1 MDLWAR
7 RYAGAVSPFS
17 AESRKYLEVDSS
29 EDCELRTLSEEEKEL
44 VKGALGT
51 GVQANMT
58 FVETDPGG
66 EDKTGSVPQALS
78 ICIQRGAE
86 ELAIRLLSQLP
97 GAFPL
102 HLVYRAGEQG
112 LFRLLST
119 LYDTKTPVS
128 SARLV
133 TRMRLL
139 SRRYQHSSSSNWRV
153 PIQADCGVVTA
164 EELLRWACVS
174 GIAVHIRYFPPRS
187 VLELNLKSET
197 AVSSLL
203 STGCVDILLELVR
216 KGRIVASP
224 KALLCALEWERLDVV
239 TALQQVPSS

>member
-1 MDLWAR
+1 MELWAR
-7 RYAGAVSPFS
+7 RYAGAVSPVS
-17 AESRKYLEVDSS
+17 AESRKYLEVESS
-29 EDCELRTLSEEEKEL
+29 EDYELRTLSEVEKGL

-51 GVQANMT
+51 GVQTNMT
-58 FVETDPGG
+58 FMETEPGG
-66 EDKTGSVPQALS
+66 YDKAGSVPQALS

-86 ELAIRLLSQLP
+86 ELAIKLLSQLP
-97 GAFPL
+97 GTFPL

-112 LFRLLST
+112 LFRLLYT

-139 SRRYQHSSSSNWRV
+139 SRRYQHSSSSSWRV
-153 PIQADCGVVTA
+153 SIQTECCVITA

-174 GIAVHIRYFPPRS
+174 GNAIHIRYFPTRS
-187 VLELNLKSET
+187 VLELDLKSET

-203 STGCVDILLELVR
+203 STGCAEILLELIK
-216 KGRIVASP
+216 KGRIQGKYPPARVRS
-224 KALLCALEWERLDVV
+224 RG
-239 TALQQVPSS
+239 